1 MRGVPDVAGEA
12 DQESGWA
19 FVFTGG
25 STRWIMPASGTGA
38 SASLW
43 GGLMALADQDA
54 DHALGFVNPAI
65 YRIARGS
72 RYHQAFHDI
81 TTGSNIVNTPPV
93 GMGGYQAG
101 PGWDPATGWGSPDA
115 QVLVP
120 LLAA

>member
-1 MRGVPDVAGEA
+1 
-12 DQESGWA
+12 
-19 FVFTGG
+19 
-25 STRWIMPASGTGA
+25 
-38 SASLW
+38 
-43 GGLMALADQDA
+43 MALADQYAHHD
-54 DHALGFVNPAI
+54 LGFVNPAI

-72 RYHQAFHDI
+72 SYHQAFHDI

-101 PGWDPATGWGSPDA
+101 PGWDPATGWGTPDA